1 MHGLIRLG
9 WSHFAIVGSGVAM
22 VLLVCWMALMPAL
35 QELYITEFALPPIEE
50 RYGFEFG
57 TVTFSRD
64 NVQYELPGFVSV
76 NPAGEIARMGVR
88 QRDVLFMGHGHG
100 VTVLYSALIAG
111 LVDKPRSSRLS
122 TRTTGAPV
130 ANENHFGQFRS
141 LATTPRELVWY
152 VPTRITHGW
161 RGRRVASCRIE
172 PPDEARLIEIGLR

>member
-111 LVDKPRSSRLS
+111 LRGQAAEFEVINADDWS
-122 TRTTGAPV
+122 TGREREPFLTIQVPGHDAP
-130 ANENHFGQFRS
+130 
-141 LATTPRELVWY
+141 
-152 VPTRITHGW
+152 
-161 RGRRVASCRIE
+161 
-172 PPDEARLIEIGLR
+172 

>member
-1 MHGLIRLG
+1 
-9 WSHFAIVGSGVAM
+9 M

-35 QELYITEFALPPIEE
+35 QELHITEFALPPIEE

-111 LVDKPRSSRLS
+111 LCGQAAEFEVINADDWS
-122 TRTTGAPV
+122 TGREREPFRT
-130 ANENHFGQFRS
+130 
-141 LATTPRELVWY
+141 
-152 VPTRITHGW
+152 I
-161 RGRRVASCRIE
+161 
-172 PPDEARLIEIGLR
+172 